1 MASFNKAIICGHL
14 GQDPR
19 VSVTQSGKTVARLS
33 VATSEKFGGQEKT
46 EWHNVVAWEKTA
58 EFCRDYL
65 TKGALVLVEGRIE
78 TRKWED
84 ATTGQDRYMTEIIA
98 QRVQGLGK
106 GKEGG
111 QRDNTPGT
119 AMRPGGMDPAFP
131 SDTSGMD
138 DVPF

>member
-19 VSVTQSGKTVARLS
+19 VTVTQSGKTVAELS
-33 VATSEKFGGQEKT
+33 VATSEKFNGQEKT
-46 EWHNVVAWEKTA
+46 EWHKVKVWEKAA

-78 TRKWED
+78 TRKWQD
-84 ATTGQDRYMTEIIA
+84 KDGVDRYTTEIIA

-106 GKEGG
+106 GSCEPKQDQPQGQGKRPDFAGG
-111 QRDNTPGT
+111 SST
-119 AMRPGGMDPAFP
+119 
-131 SDTSGMD
+131 GMD

>member
-19 VSVTQSGKTVARLS
+19 VSVTNSGKTVAELS

-46 EWHNVVAWEKTA
+46 EWHRVKVWEKSA

-78 TRKWED
+78 TRKWQD
-84 ATTGQDRYMTEIIA
+84 KDGQDRYTTEIIA

-106 GKEGG
+106 GKDGG
-111 QRDNTPGT
+111 QLDNPSSTC
-119 AMRPGGMDPAFP
+119 RPGGMDPAFP